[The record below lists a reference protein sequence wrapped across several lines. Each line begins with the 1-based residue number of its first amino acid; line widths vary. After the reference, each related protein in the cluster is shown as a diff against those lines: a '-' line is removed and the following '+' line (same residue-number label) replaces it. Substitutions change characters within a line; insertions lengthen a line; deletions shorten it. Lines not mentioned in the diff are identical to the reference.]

1 MTIYPNVIK
10 RAIKQTVKNT
20 VKKALT
26 VSTLSLMLVSLSS
39 LSTISYAQDAVSL
52 DDLLNQL
59 EQGKVT
65 QTKQNQARESEFK
78 GKVNQQQNMLDD
90 MSYQRDNALV
100 LSIQLEQNFADNEI
114 NLANK
119 VEALDKRLGELK
131 ELFGVLQQ
139 VSGDTRSKFQTSVIS
154 AQIPGRGEFLDEFA
168 QSMGSSS
175 KLASINEIERLWF
188 ELQREMTQS
197 GKVTTFNREV
207 VLANG
212 DRKNAE
218 VTRVGGFNL
227 ISNGKYL
234 EYIDETGT
242 VAELI
247 RQPSNRYLA
256 STSDLIESD
265 GKTTAFALD
274 PTGGSILSLLVQA
287 PDLKERVDQGGPV
300 GYIIL
305 AIGFVGLLIALERL
319 ISLVFIGSKVERQ
332 LKSSTASSDNPLGRV
347 MQVKD
352 NNPNL
357 DTETLEL
364 KLSESILREVPKLSK
379 RLTLIKIISVVA
391 PLIGLLGTVTGMINT
406 FQAITLFGTGDP
418 KLMAGGISQALVTT
432 VLGLVVAIPMVFI
445 FAYLNGRSRNI
456 VNILQQESTG
466 LIAERAERAEL
477 AQSNELAGQGV

>member
-1 MTIYPNVIK
+1 MTINKVK
-10 RAIKQTVKNT
+10 QLTNFSQHCKAAIT
-20 VKKALT
+20 ALSISCT
-26 VSTLSLMLVSLSS
+26 LFTGVSM
-39 LSTISYAQDAVSL
+39 AKEAVSL

-59 EQGKVT
+59 EQGKIAQST
-65 QTKQNQARESEFK
+65 QNQSREAEFK
-78 GKVNQQQNMLDD
+78 AKVNQQQAMLNDIKTKRN
-90 MSYQRDNALV
+90 SAIE
-100 LSIQLEQNFADNEI
+100 LSAKLEGDFADNEI
-114 NLANK
+114 QLANK
-119 VEALDKRLGELK
+119 TDALNNRLGELK

-139 VSGDTRSKFQTSVIS
+139 VAGDTRSKFQTSVIS
-154 AQIPGRGEFLDEFA
+154 AQIPNRGEFLNDFA

-175 KLASINEIERLWF
+175 KLASIKEIERLWF

-197 GKVTTFNREV
+197 GKIQTFNREV

-212 DRKNAE
+212 KRKTTD

-227 ISNGKYL
+227 VANGKYL

-247 RQPSNRYLA
+247 RQPSNRYL
-256 STSDLIESD
+256 STVDALTKSKE
-265 GKTTAFALD
+265 TTAFALD

-287 PDLKERVDQGGPV
+287 PDTRERIDQGGVV

-305 AIGFVGLLIALERL
+305 AIGAVGLLIALIR
-319 ISLVFIGSKVERQ
+319 FINLMSVSAKVNRQ
-332 LKSSTASSDNPLGRV
+332 LKSNTASSDNPLGRV

-352 NNPNL
+352 NNPDL

-364 KLSESILREVPKLSK
+364 KLSESILRELPKLSSM
-379 RLTLIKIISVVA
+379 LTLIKIISVVA

-432 VLGLVVAIPMVFI
+432 VLGLVVAIPMVFL
-445 FAYLNGRSRNI
+445 FAYLNSRSKNI
-456 VNILQQESTG
+456 INILQQESTG
-466 LIAERAERAEL
+466 IIAQRCEDSEL
-477 AQSNELAGQGV
+477 AEQGV